1 MSEALATESGTRD
14 PENLTDVRT
23 REEALSR
30 TWEMELLISGGLVFS
45 LFQLSSALDGG
56 FRRIEPHLSVELMMG
71 AAMGYQ
77 IVKVILYAL
86 IGSFAL
92 HLLARAYWIGLVGL
106 HSVFPGG
113 VRWEEVTSGPI
124 SKRVNQELAPPLPRL
139 IGKTNDFCSTIFS
152 FAFLIV
158 LAFAAGLLWTAP
170 ALLIAYLASRFASFE
185 DPIQL
190 IFLSLALVAV
200 LPVTLSILALVD
212 KYYGSRLN
220 PSGRMARTIE
230 KALRGW
236 TRMPLELLYRTITL
250 VLVTNVRK
258 RTIYSFLYLG
268 MGALFLLF
276 VVKDL
281 WRVGD
286 DFSSSS
292 YLPEERGGHSLDAA
306 YYEDRWPEGRIIT
319 VPSIQDDILEEPY
332 IRLFIPYDPIRHDA
346 VLGKRCPQVSAEAP
360 ERVLRCLAD
369 FHRVALDG
377 KAMPRLGLRFY
388 THPRS
393 GVRGMLAYIPT
404 AGLARGE
411 HLLRVEAVPGR
422 RAKTPPKPHLIR
434 FWI

>member
-1 MSEALATESGTRD
+1 MSEALETESGIRD
-14 PENLTDVRT
+14 PANLTDVRT

-30 TWEMELLISGGLVFS
+30 TWEMELLISGGLVFT

-56 FRRIEPHLSVELMMG
+56 FRRIEPHLSLELMLG
-71 AAMGYQ
+71 ATIGYQ
-77 IVKVILYAL
+77 FAKIILYAL

-113 VRWEEVTSGPI
+113 VRWEEVKSGPI
-124 SKRVNQELAPPLPRL
+124 SRHVNQELAPPLPRL
-139 IGKTNDFCSTIFS
+139 IAKTNDFCSTIFS
-152 FAFLIV
+152 FAFLLV
-158 LAFAAGLLWTAP
+158 LAFAAGLLWTLP
-170 ALLIAYLASRFASFE
+170 VVLIAYVASRFVSFE
-185 DPIQL
+185 DQVNVILL
-190 IFLSLALVAV
+190 IPLLLALFPLV
-200 LPVTLSILALVD
+200 LSVLTLVD

-230 KALRGW
+230 KAFRGW
-236 TRMPLELLYRTITL
+236 ARMPLEPLYRTITL
-250 VLVTNVRK
+250 ILVTNVRK

-268 MGALFLLF
+268 MGALLMLF
-276 VVKDL
+276 IVKDV

-292 YLPEERGGHSLDAA
+292 YLPEGRGEYSLNAA
-306 YYEDRWPEGRIIT
+306 YYEDRWPEGKILT
-319 VPSIQDDILEEPY
+319 VPSIQDDIVADPY
-332 IRLFIPYDPIRHDA
+332 VRLFIPYDPIRHDP
-346 VLGKRCPQVSAEAP
+346 VLRKRCPGVSAKAP

-369 FHRVALDG
+369 FHRVLLDG
-377 KAMPRLGLRFY
+377 KAMPRLGFRFY